1 MNHPKQKLLLA
12 YNALYKRNNELCRNM
27 AKRVHIPETTLWILY
42 YLRYDAI
49 ITQKD
54 LCDVSFQPKQ
64 TVNSAL
70 KKLDAEGYID
80 WSVTESNKKNKV
92 VTLTEKGEKLAQQ
105 TADKILAAEERV
117 FCCMSD
123 TEIEQLMILYDKYLT
138 TLEME
143 IEHI

>member
-1 MNHPKQKLLLA
+1 MNHPKQKLLLT
-12 YNALYKRNNELCRNM
+12 YNALYKRNNELC
-27 AKRVHIPETTLWILY
+27 
-42 YLRYDAI
+42 
-49 ITQKD
+49 
-54 LCDVSFQPKQ
+54 DVSFQPKQ
-64 TVNSAL
+64 TANSAL
-70 KKLDAEGYID
+70 KKLETEGYIEL
-80 WSVTESNKKNKV
+80 SVTESNKKNKV

-117 FCCMSD
+117 FCRMSD